1 MADKKEQNNKK
12 ERDGRGDVLQAFTLT
27 TTIGTEIAI
36 AVAAGYF
43 GGRYLDSLFNTGPWL
58 LLVGV
63 LAGLAVSVMGVYLTL
78 MKFLKE

>member
-12 ERDGRGDVLQAFTLT
+12 TSDGYGSLFRAFTLT
-27 TTIGTEIAI
+27 TTMGTEIAI

-63 LAGLAVSVMGVYLTL
+63 LLGLAVGVMGVYLTL

>member
-1 MADKKEQNNKK
+1 MTDKKEQNNNK
-12 ERDGRGDVLQAFTLT
+12 ERVGHGVLQALALT

-63 LAGLAVSVMGVYLTL
+63 LSGLAVGVMGIYVTL